1 RGGRHA
7 CAERGAA
14 RARERESRDRDARRG
29 HRQAAGRVGGRRHV
43 HVRGQRQFREPR
55 RGLQQLVD
63 HRRSNGEATGRDL
76 GRHEEARARQ
86 LRVQVRGQRL
96 DVEAGCRQSP
106 VEGRRLRRQEL
117 GRHGAAM
124 MRFRTDGWR
133 RRGRKRRCD
142 ARHMGRAGRVA
153 RPFRD
158 RIIDGVE
165 AHDSSRVTAA
175 TGSLVFTTDAGASS
189 DAEVL
194 MKAAT
199 KLIVLLAAGTLG
211 AWSAPASAQGTGRS
225 MDFDLSIRS
234 AGMGGASNAVVWG
247 HGLDHWGNPA
257 LLGAER
263 GVSYEWTRTQL
274 VPELANDVILRTD
287 VIKLAQGGA
296 GVVISGR
303 PFGAGVHLDY
313 GESEGTDQSGNP
325 TGMFASFEKVKSW
338 GFGANLLE
346 TFESVT
352 QLPGRS
358 GNPLSRY
365 FDVGFG
371 MNFKHLD
378 MFLGPGGGAGSTSA
392 LDWGTTVRVTPIDL
406 VSRDGTP
413 VRLDASFGLSVLSA
427 NDDALVV
434 FL

>member
-1 RGGRHA
+1 
-7 CAERGAA
+7 
-14 RARERESRDRDARRG
+14 
-29 HRQAAGRVGGRRHV
+29 
-43 HVRGQRQFREPR
+43 
-55 RGLQQLVD
+55 
-63 HRRSNGEATGRDL
+63 
-76 GRHEEARARQ
+76 
-86 LRVQVRGQRL
+86 
-96 DVEAGCRQSP
+96 
-106 VEGRRLRRQEL
+106 
-117 GRHGAAM
+117 
-124 MRFRTDGWR
+124 
-133 RRGRKRRCD
+133 
-142 ARHMGRAGRVA
+142 
-153 RPFRD
+153 
-158 RIIDGVE
+158 
-165 AHDSSRVTAA
+165 
-175 TGSLVFTTDAGASS
+175 
-189 DAEVL
+189 

-274 VPELANDVILRTD
+274 VPELASDVILRTD

-434 FL
+434 FLNEDQASPVSRHHRNGVALHLSADPAAGRSNERETWSWFQRGLSPLLAFTAASDRDRITAGSFGGGYNTSGEGAELAFANVASVRYGHYHDRLGDIDGATWGVGIGVPFGKIAGVRYDFARIPQASGLKSLSRHGASAWFDPVELVRASRSNRPKSL